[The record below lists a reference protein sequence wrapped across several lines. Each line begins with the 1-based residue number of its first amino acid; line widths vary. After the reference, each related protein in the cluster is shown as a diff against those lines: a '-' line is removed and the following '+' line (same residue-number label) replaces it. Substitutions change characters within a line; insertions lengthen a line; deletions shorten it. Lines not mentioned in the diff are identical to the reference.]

1 MALVDVD
8 LRPDEKKLK
17 QFGFVALVAFAF
29 LGGSLLWRGGLFG
42 IDFGTSAPL
51 TAYVLFA
58 LGGLSAVLSFVMP
71 AANRALYLMLV
82 VVTMPVGLVL
92 SFVIVG
98 ALFYGLFTPVGLFF
112 RLIGRDPLNLKF
124 DPAAE
129 TYWTR
134 RRTGDVEP
142 ARYFRQY

>member
-17 QFGFVALVAFAF
+17 QFGFVALVVFAL
-29 LGGSLLWRGGLFG
+29 LGGFALWRGGLFG
-42 IDFGTSAPL
+42 IDLGDSAQT
-51 TAYVLFA
+51 TAFVLFA
-58 LGGLSAVLSFVMP
+58 VGGLSAVFSFVVP
-71 AANRALYLMLV
+71 AANRVLYLTLV
-82 VVTMPVGLVL
+82 VITTPIGLVL

-98 ALFYGLFTPVGLFF
+98 ALFYGMFTPVGLFF
-112 RLIGRDPLNLKF
+112 RLIGRDPLKLKF

-134 RRTGDVEP
+134 RRTGEVDP
-142 ARYFRQY
+142 KRYFRQY